1 MMNVVDTTFSAK
13 NNNKELF
20 YVAEPEMLLF
30 ARTQPQRSAVIKQKG
45 SNDVRHELWTS
56 VVPLFSNAGK
66 KLKCK

>member
-1 MMNVVDTTFSAK
+1 MKGVDTTFSTK

-20 YVAEPEMLLF
+20 FVAEPEMLLF
-30 ARTQPQRSAVIKQKG
+30 ARTQPQRSAVIKQKR
-45 SNDVRHELWTS
+45 SNGVSHELWTS

>member
-1 MMNVVDTTFSAK
+1 MNVVDTTFSAK

-30 ARTQPQRSAVIKQKG
+30 ARTQPQRSAVTKTKG
-45 SNDVRHELWTS
+45 EQWRQAWVVTS

-66 KLKCK
+66 KLKSK